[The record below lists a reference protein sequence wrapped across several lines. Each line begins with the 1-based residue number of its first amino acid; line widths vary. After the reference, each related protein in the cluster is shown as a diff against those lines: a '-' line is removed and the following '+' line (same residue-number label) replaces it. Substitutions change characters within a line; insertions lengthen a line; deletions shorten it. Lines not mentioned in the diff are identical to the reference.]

1 MPFRSSNWGAATM
14 ATTLSGYRIM
24 WMVLMFDLPV
34 MTKPQRRAATKF
46 RQWLLDEGWEMSQFS
61 IYLRWCVG
69 KEQGN
74 ARLRVIARQVPKD
87 GKVHVL
93 MVTDK
98 QFETMAVFRGPARER
113 ERKGRHEQL
122 TLF

>member
-1 MPFRSSNWGAATM
+1 M

-24 WMVLMFDLPV
+24 WMVLMFDLPE
-34 MTKPQRRAATKF
+34 MAKPQRGAAAKF

-61 IYLRWCVG
+61 VYLRWCVG
-69 KEQGN
+69 KEQAD
-74 ARLRVIARQVPKD
+74 ARIRIIARQVPQD

-93 MVTDK
+93 VVTDR
-98 QFETMAVFRGPARER
+98 QLEAMAVFRGTIRAKG
-113 ERKGRHEQL
+113 RKGAFEQL